1 MSGGELTQLE
11 FARLEMQVQ
20 KFADAVIVKA
30 FPTDGDATQFL
41 NILTDILSQGKEKWG
56 GPFVTLYNLIAAQLD
71 WPTEVVIQQAA
82 PVLDAKLERL
92 VAGAR
97 TINLTGTARDGS
109 ALGMAQQSQVTSKA
123 SSGRAC
129 QSLGDLSDC
138 ETALDGLSH
147 TTFVESA
154 VRFQPTLAHVSGV
167 PIHRS

>member
-1 MSGGELTQLE
+1 MSGGELTQQE

-30 FPTDGDATQFL
+30 FPTDGDETQFL

-56 GPFVTLYNLIAAQLD
+56 GPFVTLCNLIAAQLD
-71 WPTEVVIQQAA
+71 WPTEVVVQQAA

-97 TINLTGTARDGS
+97 TINLTGNSRDGS
-109 ALGMAQQSQVTSKA
+109 ALGAVQQSQVTSKA

-129 QSLGDLSDC
+129 QSLGDLSDF
-138 ETALDGLSH
+138 ETKQTRTHH
-147 TTFVESA
+147 TPAFNPS
-154 VRFQPTLAHVSGV
+154 VRHEIIV
-167 PIHRS
+167 